1 VEAPVARAAVDR
13 QPLRLVQPEMQVLTD
28 AEIARPWTAYGEL
41 AADAA
46 RNSRPWWSVAR
57 RLVFVALGTALRQGE
72 LLALRWRDTSMAM
85 EVTPVRVWKKGL
97 TFLQIGRFPCPCRIT
112 WITKQQATGTRE

>member
-112 WITKQQATGTRE
+112 WITKQRATGTRE